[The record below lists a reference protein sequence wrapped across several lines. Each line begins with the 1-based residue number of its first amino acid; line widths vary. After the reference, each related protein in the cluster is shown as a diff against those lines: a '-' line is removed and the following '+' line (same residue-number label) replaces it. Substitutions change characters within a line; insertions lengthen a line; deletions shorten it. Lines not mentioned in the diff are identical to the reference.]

1 MGVII
6 AVAKENMKVAK
17 VTPLSPL
24 TSSASCRASLQSI
37 PYVSSQ
43 GVCDGGTVT
52 NAGGIIF
59 LLSWLGHTMAFLRD
73 DVSFAHAEFWC
84 C

>member
-1 MGVII
+1 MLGVII
-6 AVAKENMKVAK
+6 AVAKENMKVVK

-24 TSSASCRASLQSI
+24 TSSASCRTDVI

-43 GVCDGGTVT
+43 GMCDGGTVT
-52 NAGGIIF
+52 NADGIIF
-59 LLSWLGHTMAFLRD
+59 LLSWLVRTVAFLGD
-73 DVSFAHAEFWC
+73 DVSSAHAESWC